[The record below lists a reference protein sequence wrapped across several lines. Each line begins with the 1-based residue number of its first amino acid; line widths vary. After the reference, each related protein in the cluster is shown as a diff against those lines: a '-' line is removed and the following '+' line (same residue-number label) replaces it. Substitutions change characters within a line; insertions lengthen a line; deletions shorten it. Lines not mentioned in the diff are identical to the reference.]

1 MLLDF
6 EKNILIAFVCIVI
19 YLYIT
24 FVLSKSYK
32 KRFDQNFLFAKGSLI
47 DFPLILCF
55 LIFWLGLYGVSD
67 EPEWWER
74 DLEKVGNEEFGINN
88 RNTYSPNRYSHCWV
102 LATCSDIEN
111 VNAYILEQMGNQWD
125 GDLGYKVMRASS
137 SEDCSDAS
145 SYAYDRRKRPNEPI
159 ATCEQVYLGIVDEW
173 KKVVDNPSEYFMP
186 EGHMLNPLNYKS
198 GLAKILIA
206 ISLASMLLLLIINI
220 SKSSFLWGIIQTI
233 FKVPLMGALSGIMIA
248 SIFVGG
254 ASIAKKRAEK
264 KELGKKISKG
274 IANSKKKKF

>member
-1 MLLDF
+1 MLDS
-6 EKNILIAFVCIVI
+6 EKSLLIAFFCIVI
-19 YLYIT
+19 YIFIT
-24 FVLSKSYK
+24 FLFAKSYR
-32 KRFDQNFLFAKGSLI
+32 KRFDKNFLFANGSLI

-55 LIFWLGLYGVSD
+55 LIFWLVLYGVGD
-67 EPEWWER
+67 EELRWEA
-74 DLEKVGNEEFGINN
+74 DIENVGQDEFAINT
-88 RNTYSPNRYSHCWV
+88 RNAYSHDRYSYCWV
-102 LATCSDIEN
+102 LATCSDIEK
-111 VNAYILEQMGNQWD
+111 VNKYILAQMGNAYD

-137 SEDCSDAS
+137 GEDCSDAS
-145 SYAYDRRKRPNEPI
+145 RYAYDRLTRPNEPI

-198 GLAKILIA
+198 GLAKILIS
-206 ISLASMLLLLIINI
+206 ISLIPLFLLLVINI
-220 SKSSFLWGIIQTI
+220 LNSSFVWGIIQTLL
-233 FKVPLMGALSGIMIA
+233 KVPLMGAVSGLLIA

-254 ASIAKKRAEK
+254 ASIAKKRREK

>member
-55 LIFWLGLYGVSD
+55 LIFWLGLYGIG
-67 EPEWWER
+67 EEEFGWER
-74 DLEKVGNEEFGINN
+74 DLENVGQDEFAINT
-88 RNTYSPNRYSHCWV
+88 RNAYSYDRYSYCWV
-102 LATCSDIEN
+102 LATCSDIEK
-111 VNAYILEQMGNQWD
+111 VNKYILAQMGNAYD

-137 SEDCSDAS
+137 GEDCSDAS
-145 SYAYDRRKRPNEPI
+145 RYAYNRLTRPNEPI

>member
-55 LIFWLGLYGVSD
+55 LIFWLGLYGIG
-67 EPEWWER
+67 EEELRWEI
-74 DLEKVGNEEFGINN
+74 DLENVGQDEFRINT
-88 RNTYSPNRYSHCWV
+88 RNAYSPDRYSYCWV
-102 LATCSDIEN
+102 LATCSDIEK
-111 VNAYILEQMGNQWD
+111 VNKYILAQMGNAYD

-145 SYAYDRRKRPNEPI
+145 RYAYDRRTRPNEPI

-186 EGHMLNPLNYKS
+186 EGHMLKVLNYKS
-198 GLAKILIA
+198 GFAKILIA

>member
-1 MLLDF
+1 M
-6 EKNILIAFVCIVI
+6 
-19 YLYIT
+19 
-24 FVLSKSYK
+24 
-32 KRFDQNFLFAKGSLI
+32 G
-47 DFPLILCF
+47 
-55 LIFWLGLYGVSD
+55 
-67 EPEWWER
+67 
-74 DLEKVGNEEFGINN
+74 
-88 RNTYSPNRYSHCWV
+88 
-102 LATCSDIEN
+102 
-111 VNAYILEQMGNQWD
+111 NAYD

-137 SEDCSDAS
+137 GEDCSDAS
-145 SYAYDRRKRPNEPI
+145 RYAYDRLTRPNEPI

>member
-1 MLLDF
+1 MLDF

-32 KRFDQNFLFAKGSLI
+32 KRFDQNFLFANGSLI

-55 LIFWLGLYGVSD
+55 LIFWLGLYGVGD
-67 EPEWWER
+67 ETDKWER
-74 DLEKVGNEEFGINN
+74 DLEKVGQDEFAINT
-88 RNTYSPNRYSHCWV
+88 RNRYSTDRYLYCWV
-102 LATCSDIEN
+102 LATCSDIET
-111 VNAYILEQMGNQWD
+111 VNKYILAQMGNNGD
-125 GDLGYKVMRASS
+125 GDLGYKVIRASS
-137 SEDCSDAS
+137 SEDCSRAS
-145 SYAYDRRKRPNEPI
+145 TYAYHRLHRPNEPI
-159 ATCEQVYLGIVDEW
+159 ATCDQVYLGIVDEW
-173 KKVVDNPSEYFMP
+173 KKVVNNPSKYFMP

-198 GLAKILIA
+198 GLAKIFIA

-254 ASIAKKRAEK
+254 ASISKKRAEK

>member
-55 LIFWLGLYGVSD
+55 LIFWLGLYGIG
-67 EPEWWER
+67 EEELRWEI
-74 DLEKVGNEEFGINN
+74 DLENVGHDEFRINN
-88 RNTYSPNRYSHCWV
+88 SRISSAGYKYCWV
-102 LATCSDIEN
+102 LATCSDIES

-186 EGHMLNPLNYKS
+186 EGHMLNLLNYKS
-198 GLAKILIA
+198 GFAKILIA

>member
-55 LIFWLGLYGVSD
+55 LIFWLGLYGIG
-67 EPEWWER
+67 EEEFRWER
-74 DLEKVGNEEFGINN
+74 DLENVGQDEFAINT
-88 RNTYSPNRYSHCWV
+88 RNAYSHDRYSYCWV
-102 LATCSDIEN
+102 LATCSDIEK
-111 VNAYILEQMGNQWD
+111 VNKYILAQMGNAYD

-137 SEDCSDAS
+137 GEDCSDAS
-145 SYAYDRRKRPNEPI
+145 RYAYDRLTRPNEPI